1 MKDSVHSRPLLVFC
15 LRPFCDFLSRSNRLF
30 VGLDAE
36 KLEFILNAA
45 VILYRMIPP
54 DAHSLG
60 SEGRVVNGNWRD
72 TSDVKEGSL
81 PREVTKQVNGSLS
94 SRTKQV
100 NEFSKHTR
108 FLVDISFSCCSLR
121 NGSLWES
128 AQKDELSYSFFELK
142 CLL

>member
-1 MKDSVHSRPLLVFC
+1 
-15 LRPFCDFLSRSNRLF
+15 
-30 VGLDAE
+30 
-36 KLEFILNAA
+36 
-45 VILYRMIPP
+45 MIPP

-121 NGSLWES
+121 NRSLWES
-128 AQKDELSYSFFELK
+128 AQKDELSDSFGKALTTKPE
-142 CLL
+142 CLAVRETPGNFRRNLCLVIPSLN

>member
-1 MKDSVHSRPLLVFC
+1 
-15 LRPFCDFLSRSNRLF
+15 
-30 VGLDAE
+30 
-36 KLEFILNAA
+36 
-45 VILYRMIPP
+45 MIPP

-108 FLVDISFSCCSLR
+108 FLVDISFSCCSLINR
-121 NGSLWES
+121 SLWES
-128 AQKDELSYSFFELK
+128 AQKDELSDSFGKALTTKPE
-142 CLL
+142 CLAVRETPRNFRRNLCLVIPSLN

>member
-1 MKDSVHSRPLLVFC
+1 MPRTEL
-15 LRPFCDFLSRSNRLF
+15 
-30 VGLDAE
+30 
-36 KLEFILNAA
+36 ILNAA
-45 VILYRMIPP
+45 VILYTMIPP

-108 FLVDISFSCCSLR
+108 FLVDISFSCCSLINR
-121 NGSLWES
+121 SLWES
-128 AQKDELSYSFFELK
+128 AQKDELSDSFGKALTTKPE
-142 CLL
+142 CLAVRETPRNFRRNLCLVIPSLN